1 MGLFDAWKKRK
12 QKKKRSVIK
21 IEDKEMEV
29 GKKVAVTAKTAIQ
42 KRREAEAKL
51 LKELEDG

>member
-1 MGLFDAWKKRK
+1 MGLFDKFLKKNK
-12 QKKKRSVIK
+12 NKAVIK
-21 IEDKEMEV
+21 TEKNDEMEV
-29 GKKVAVTAKTAIQ
+29 GKKVATVAKSAIQ